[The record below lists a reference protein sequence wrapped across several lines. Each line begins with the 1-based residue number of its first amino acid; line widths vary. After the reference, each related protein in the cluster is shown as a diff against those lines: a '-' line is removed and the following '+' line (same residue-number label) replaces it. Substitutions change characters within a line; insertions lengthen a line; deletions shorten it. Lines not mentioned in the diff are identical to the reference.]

1 MTPFEKPFIENL
13 FINIIKGIIWIW
25 MGCSQHSI
33 INHSFMTP
41 FEKPF
46 VENLFI
52 NIIKGIIWISMDVLN
67 IQLSILKY
75 SFMTPFGNLLLR
87 TFL

>member
-1 MTPFEKPFIENL
+1 MDMD
-13 FINIIKGIIWIW
+13 G

-33 INHSFMTP
+33 IKYSFMTP

-52 NIIKGIIWISMDVLN
+52 NIIKGKYGYGWDGMGCSQHSIINSQIFLYD
-67 IQLSILKY
+67 
-75 SFMTPFGNLLLR
+75 
-87 TFL
+87 TF